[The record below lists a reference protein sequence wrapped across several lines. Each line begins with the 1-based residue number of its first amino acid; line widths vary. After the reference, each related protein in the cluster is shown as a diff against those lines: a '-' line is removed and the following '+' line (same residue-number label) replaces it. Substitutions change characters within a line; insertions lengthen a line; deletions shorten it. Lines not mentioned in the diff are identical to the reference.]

1 MFGVSYWLRD
11 GWFVSLYGLEKS
23 SPYELAF
30 GGEIGSKVHFFTLI
44 YARKQKLETDILKLM
59 RWFSASFRAVAIS
72 LSSTQSMPNGIVQN
86 IYYD

>member
-30 GGEIGSKVHFFTLI
+30 GVELGPKS
-44 YARKQKLETDILKLM
+44 
-59 RWFSASFRAVAIS
+59 IS
-72 LSSTQSMPNGIVQN
+72 LHSFTPESRNWKQ
-86 IYYD
+86 IYLS